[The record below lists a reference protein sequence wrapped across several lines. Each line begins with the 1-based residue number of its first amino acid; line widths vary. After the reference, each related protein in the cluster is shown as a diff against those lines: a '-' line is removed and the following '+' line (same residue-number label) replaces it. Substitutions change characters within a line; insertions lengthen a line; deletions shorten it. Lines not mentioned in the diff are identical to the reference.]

1 MIQAYMMTE
10 WVDRETGAKGY
21 LVIDELKG
29 GFCAGGIRMYEG
41 VTQDEVKRLAE
52 IMTAKMAG
60 LGQSIGGAKGGID
73 FPANVPESRGVL
85 KRYLQAHIPF
95 IKDCWLTSE
104 DLGTREEDL
113 VTLLR
118 ELGLVSTAQAFI
130 EKQEDSSVHMQ
141 ELQKATMTT
150 YDGMPLTDVVTGYGI
165 AVVTM
170 KAMEHIGL
178 EKNATVS
185 IQGFGSVGASSAKFL
200 DENGIK
206 VTAVADVKGT
216 IYSETGLDIALLM
229 GAKDERG
236 LISRES
242 LPANYELL
250 DDDAWL
256 QVDADILIPAA
267 IADVINGDNV
277 GEINP
282 KLIVEA
288 ANIPVTEEAEKQLFD
303 RQILVIPDFIANSGG
318 AGLFVSVLGGGVK
331 GEAEAIFAFLKK
343 EMEKTIEHILQVS
356 QEQNIVPR
364 QAAKSLVAQTP

>member
-1 MIQAYMMTE
+1 MMTE